1 MIVNKQKESDHDNL
15 KKQSFYKFFFYV
27 AQFLTN

>member
-1 MIVNKQKESDHDNL
+1 MIVNRQKESDHDNL
-15 KKQSFYKFFFYV
+15 KKQSFIKKIYV